1 MKKGNWVVIGAFSAI
16 GLAGFL
22 WFNSVTSL
30 PPDGA
35 PEKTSK
41 LYAKPQ
47 AVEVAGY
54 DGQLMEPSLS
64 ADGKFLF
71 FNNENSAEITKL
83 YYAKRSGKLSFKL
96 IGELPGANKG
106 KLSGAPALDSKGRFY
121 FTTDRAYA
129 DTYHATFTA
138 DFNGKGLTEPKP
150 VEGDIT
156 LEVPGIINMD
166 VGVSP
171 DGRDLYI
178 ARARFAIVGGLPQEA
193 DMLVAR
199 REGDEFKVD
208 PDSEAILK
216 NINTRAL
223 EYAPA
228 VTADGKELYFTR
240 ASGKENLRIM
250 VATRKTAKEPFGEP
264 HALTA
269 LDGFVEAPALSADN
283 KEMFFHKRVDGKF
296 KLFRAERSGKP

>member
-22 WFNSVTSL
+22 WYVSLTSL
-30 PPDGA
+30 PPNGA
-35 PEKTSK
+35 PEKESR
-41 LYAKPQ
+41 LYANPQ

-71 FNNENSAEITKL
+71 FNNENAAEITKL
-83 YYAKRSGKLSFKL
+83 YYAKRTGKLSFKL

-106 KLSGAPALDSKGRFY
+106 KLSGAPALDSKGKLY
-121 FTTDRAYA
+121 FTTDRVYP
-129 DTYHATFTA
+129 DTFQATFTA
-138 DFNGKGLTEPKP
+138 DFNGKGVTEPKP

-156 LEVPGIINMD
+156 MEEPGVINMD

-178 ARARFAIVGGLPQEA
+178 ARARFAIVGGVPREA

-199 REGDEFKVD
+199 REGNAFKVD
-208 PDSEAILK
+208 PDTDDIMK

-223 EYAPA
+223 EYAAA

-250 VATRKTAKEPFGEP
+250 VATRKSAKDAFGEP
-264 HALTA
+264 QALTA
-269 LDGFVEAPALSADN
+269 LDGFVEAPALSSDRS
-283 KEMFFHKRVDGKF
+283 ELFFHKRVDGKF
-296 KLFRAERSGKP
+296 KLFRAERSGK

>member
-22 WFNSVTSL
+22 WYASVTSL

-35 PEKTSK
+35 PEKESK
-41 LYAKPQ
+41 LYGNPQ

-64 ADGKFLF
+64 ADGKLLF

-83 YYAKRSGKLSFKL
+83 YYAKRAGKLSFKL

-106 KLSGAPALDSKGRFY
+106 KLTGAPALDSKNRLF
-121 FTTDRAYA
+121 FTTDRVYP
-129 DTYHATFTA
+129 DTYQATFTA
-138 DFNGKGLTEPKP
+138 DFNGKGVSEPKP

-156 LEVPGIINMD
+156 MEEPGVINMD

-199 REGDEFKVD
+199 REGDAFKVD
-208 PDSEAILK
+208 PDTDDIMK

-223 EYAPA
+223 EYAAA
-228 VTADGKELYFTR
+228 VTDDGKELYFTR

-250 VATRKTAKEPFGEP
+250 VATRKSTKDAFGVP
-264 HALTA
+264 QALTA
-269 LDGFVEAPALSADN
+269 LDGFVEAPALSSDR

-296 KLFRAERSGKP
+296 KIFRAERSGK